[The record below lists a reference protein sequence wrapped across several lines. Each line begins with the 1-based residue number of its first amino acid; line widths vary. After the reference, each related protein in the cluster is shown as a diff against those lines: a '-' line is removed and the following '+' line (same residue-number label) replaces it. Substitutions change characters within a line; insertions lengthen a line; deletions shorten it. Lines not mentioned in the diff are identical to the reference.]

1 VKRLRELTPL
11 AGKLETITAM
21 DFRRS
26 PGEILDSVQFGKTF
40 VITKQGKPV
49 ALLTQLPG
57 QTLTIVVDK
66 HGKYSYAVE
75 GGKIQAGQ
83 ETTR

>member
-1 VKRLRELTPL
+1 MKRLRELTPL

-21 DFRRS
+21 DFRKS
-26 PGEILDSVQFGKTF
+26 PGEVLDSVQFGKTF

-57 QTLTIVVDK
+57 QVLTIEVDK
-66 HGKYSYAVE
+66 HGDYSY
-75 GGKIQAGQ
+75 KIAQ
-83 ETTR
+83 